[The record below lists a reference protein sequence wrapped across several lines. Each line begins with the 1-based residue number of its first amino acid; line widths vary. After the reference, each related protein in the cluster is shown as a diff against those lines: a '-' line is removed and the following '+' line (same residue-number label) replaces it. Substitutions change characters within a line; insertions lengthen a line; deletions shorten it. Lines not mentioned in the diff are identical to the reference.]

1 MPDATTAFP
10 DDDGTATTP
19 GKGQPPPGM
28 SSDLND
34 NVAQQAEYG
43 MSSSAAD
50 DHGGTEAP
58 ASEGQLPG

>member
-1 MPDATTAFP
+1 MSDAATASP
-10 DDDGTATTP
+10 DDDGAATTP
-19 GKGQPPPGM
+19 AKGEPPPGM
-28 SSDLND
+28 GSDLND
-34 NVAQQAEYG
+34 SVAQQAEYG